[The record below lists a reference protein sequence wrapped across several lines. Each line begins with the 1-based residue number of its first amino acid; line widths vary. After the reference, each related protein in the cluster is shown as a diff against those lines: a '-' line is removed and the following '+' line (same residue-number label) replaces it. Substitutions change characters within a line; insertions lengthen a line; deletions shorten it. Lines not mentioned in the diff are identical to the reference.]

1 MADLLKGIISLDGSS
16 LLKTVDQLEKELK
29 QFQDTLKKTTNVA
42 EFNKLNQQIATTQA
56 QIKALN
62 SGAMKGLA
70 AGANQATTSVVNL
83 SRVVQDAPFGFIGIA
98 NNIDPLLQS
107 FQQLKAQTG
116 SVGGAFKALGSS
128 LMGGAGLALAVSTV
142 SSLLVVYGDRLFGAS
157 KAAKEAKTASDQ
169 LKESINGIF
178 SDAAKEAAEAATFVG
193 ILKSETE
200 TRERKLAAIKELQQ
214 IQPEIFANL
223 KLEGDAVVGLD
234 SAYKNYLDNLKTVI
248 AVKIKQ
254 AQLEQLI
261 GKLLEKQGVTLTESE
276 KKLKGFQEAFEKS
289 RLATARAT
297 GGGEAQSFVESII
310 GKREKNQKDL
320 NNLQNDINALIG
332 EISELSN
339 GIKVKQ
345 VTVKP
350 DKIKIEKPVQPFTGD
365 IFNGEVDILIPPDNE
380 TKVKAGE
387 FGQVFY
393 NELKNYFGRK
403 ESIDIGLIKAVEDD
417 RIKEAFNKSV
427 QDVIDSGL
435 QNIKIEGLS
444 AIGEAVG
451 TALSGGDLKGVFS
464 NFLNVLGSG
473 IQSIGKQLIALF
485 ITAKQVKA
493 ALRTVFTN
501 PAAGIIAGV
510 GLVAVG
516 AAIKGIASKGI
527 AGARALGGPVGA
539 GRSYLVGE
547 RGPELFTPGVSG
559 NIIPNGR
566 LGSVSNSFGGMQ
578 VQGVLTGRGNDLL
591 AIINSTGRSNG
602 RLV

>member
-1 MADLLKGIISLDGSS
+1 MADLLKASIGVEFKGQAGINQAAAAIGKAETS
-16 LLKTVDQLEKELK
+16 
-29 QFQDTLKKTTNVA
+29 LKKLA
-42 EFNKLNQQIATTQA
+42 PEAGQA
-56 QIKALN
+56 N
-62 SGAMKGLA
+62 
-70 AGANQATTSVVNL
+70 TSIVNL

-417 RIKEAFNKSV
+417 RIKEAFKKGI
-427 QDVIDSGL
+427 QGILDSGTQGL
-435 QNIKIEGLS
+435 KVEGLS
-444 AIGEAVG
+444 SLAEAFG
-451 TALSGGDLKGVFS
+451 AAFSGGDLKNVFG
-464 NFLNVLGSG
+464 NFLSVLGNG
-473 IQSIGKQLIALF
+473 IQAIGKQILALSVA
-485 ITAKQVKA
+485 AKAVKK
-493 ALRTVFTN
+493 ALATIFTN
-501 PAAGIIAGV
+501 PQTALIAGL
-510 GLVAVG
+510 GLIAVG
-516 AAIKGIASKGI
+516 AAVKGIASKGL
-527 AGARALGGPVGA
+527 AGARALGGPVNA
-539 GRSYLVGE
+539 GRTYLVGE
-547 RGPELFTPGVSG
+547 RGPELFTPGISG
-559 NIIPNGR
+559 GIVPNNRMGS
-566 LGSVSNSFGGMQ
+566 LGGSFGGG
-578 VQGVLTGRGNDLL
+578 GVTEFRLRGTDLV
-591 AIINSTGRSNG
+591 AAMAATGRSQF